1 MYQETIQKINDYM
14 KQSGKKQKQV
24 AKESGLSPAV
34 VSQFLSG
41 TYSGNNQ
48 SVADTLE
55 KYLELVESKRF
66 NLQHVFFNPE
76 LANTT
81 GVLFACTYAR
91 KYNDIALVCGDAGAG
106 KTTALNYYRDNN
118 IGVVMVT
125 ANSCISSASAILK
138 LIAREC
144 ARNLTGRKETLISG
158 LIDYFKDSEK
168 LLIIDEADSLCFSAL
183 QAIRALNDQAG
194 IGIVLSGNDK
204 IYNQMIIGNR
214 SSEFKQLKTRVGTV
228 KKVVNVYTL
237 PEFRKIFPE
246 LDEECLRYLLLLAKN
261 ESLRTSIKLLNLA
274 YDFGPVSIDTLQMVR
289 HQLTEGL

>member
-1 MYQETIQKINDYM
+1 MYKEIIQKVNEYM
-14 KQSGKKQKQV
+14 KSSGKTQKQV
-24 AKESGLSPAV
+24 AKETGLSAAV
-34 VSQFLSG
+34 ISQFLSG
-41 TYSGNNQ
+41 SYTGNNQ
-48 SVADTLE
+48 SVSDTLG
-55 KYLELVESKRF
+55 KYIELVESKRYRIE
-66 NLQHVFFNPE
+66 HVCFNPN
-76 LANTT
+76 LYNTT
-81 GVLFACTYAR
+81 GVLFSCNYAR
-91 KYNDIALVCGDAGAG
+91 KYNDIALICGDAGAG
-106 KTTALNYYRDNN
+106 KTTALNYYKDNN

-138 LIAREC
+138 LIAKEC
-144 ARNLTGRKETLISG
+144 GKNIVGRKEMLIAE
-158 LIDYFKDSEK
+158 LIDYFKGSEK

-228 KKVVNVYTL
+228 KKVVNVYTIE
-237 PEFRKIFPE
+237 EFRKIFPE
-246 LDEECLRYLLLLAKN
+246 QNEECLQYLLHLAKS

-274 YDFGPVSIDTLQMVR
+274 YDFGPVSIETLQMVR